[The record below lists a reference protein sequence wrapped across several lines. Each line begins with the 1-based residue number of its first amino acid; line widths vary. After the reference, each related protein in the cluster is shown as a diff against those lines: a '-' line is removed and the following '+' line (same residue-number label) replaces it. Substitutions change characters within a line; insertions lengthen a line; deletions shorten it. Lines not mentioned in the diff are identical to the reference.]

1 MTFCTTN
8 RQDRRSSEPLR
19 TSSSSR
25 SSDDVL
31 TFYLHQDVTVE
42 QDWVEIVEEIENR
55 YRRLDVLI
63 SNAGISIGAQSIVE
77 MTLSDCT
84 R

>member
-1 MTFCTTN
+1 M
-8 RQDRRSSEPLR
+8 
-19 TSSSSR
+19 
-25 SSDDVL
+25 